1 MEALVLFGDV
11 IRSRRDAP
19 AATAWLRTLRI
30 DLQAA
35 YRPDE
40 RLAAFELTQGDEL
53 QGLLKPSADP
63 MRAVVRASLHPAAM
77 PASGRDIAM
86 RWAIVRGEVDRGRGP
101 ATQRSGPASVVA
113 RERLAAASARRD
125 RVAIASGDA
134 PTDELLDGL
143 GPLLGELLADLTRR
157 QREIAWP
164 ILVDGLRRSEA
175 AARLKV
181 QRATVSV
188 AADRAHLRGIR
199 DLTDVIRT
207 LLARAVEA
215 TPSGVALAAVDGTPG
230 GAAAREV
237 HGTAAG
243 APARQ
248 AKR

>member
-11 IRSRRDAP
+11 IRSRRNAP

-40 RLAAFELTQGDEL
+40 RLAAFEFTQGDEL

-101 ATQRSGPASVVA
+101 ATQRSGPAFVVA

-164 ILVDGLRRSEA
+164 ILVEGLRRSDA
-175 AARLKV
+175 AARLNV
-181 QRATVSV
+181 QRATVW
-188 AADRAHLRGIR
+188 AAAARAHLRGIR
-199 DLTDVIRT
+199 DVTDVIRT
-207 LLARAVEA
+207 LLARV
-215 TPSGVALAAVDGTPG
+215 TD
-230 GAAAREV
+230 GAADGNAAR
-237 HGTAAG
+237 GSNG
-243 APARQ
+243 
-248 AKR
+248 